1 MKPIRRSPRRS
12 SASFTITEV
21 LVAVTVLSFIVLML
35 AQVTGMANKALHEGM
50 GRVDNATKSRAM
62 LDLIASDL
70 EHAVIRPD
78 LPIFQTGGTYNT
90 NNLSPSSSVF
100 SGGTYSPSLYTAVP
114 GVSSSS
120 VRNLSF
126 VTYAIAVN
134 PTSQGSDKV
143 VLKRSDLPV
152 PWSSSGS
159 KVPVPFQQ
167 DLSGSVDAATAREVA
182 PGVVG
187 FQFSFRRMDGKVTTT
202 YTGYDTNSVIAVGI
216 TLAVVGDRVLQQL
229 SSAELTRIKQLFAGA
244 TPVSSTAIS
253 GVKAVWESQLTPSFY
268 ETYPK
273 DMATNLKIFERW
285 VIPSQPF

>member
-1 MKPIRRSPRRS
+1 MKPVRAPRR
-12 SASFTITEV
+12 SASFTLTEV

-90 NNLSPSSSVF
+90 NSASSGGF
-100 SGGTYSPSLYTAVP
+100 TNGTYSPSLYTAVP

-134 PTSQGSDKV
+134 PSSQGSDKV

-152 PWSSSGS
+152 PWSSTGS
-159 KVPVPFQQ
+159 TVPVPFQG
-167 DLSGSVDAATAREVA
+167 DLSGSTSAATAREVA

-229 SSAELTRIKQLFAGA
+229 SSAELNRIKQLFAGA
-244 TPVSSTAIS
+244 TPVSTTPIS
-253 GVKAVWESQLTPSFY
+253 GVKAVWEAQLTPSFY
-268 ETYPK
+268 ESYPK